1 MTLTRDRAKLVTSV
15 IEEEIAAMTIRYR
28 QVCLLTAMILLA
40 GCAQN
45 REVPKLTNQVVE
57 LKQVLGELTEQ
68 ATALE
73 RQNRLNQSS
82 TSGVYLLPAANNA
95 ARLQSSVGEL
105 SLSLNYVKSEANGSQ
120 ATLYVRTLSGQ
131 YLPGFTAML
140 EWGQLDP
147 ATGMPLTAQAQSQQ
161 IQSASSLLPKTE
173 QIFELRLS
181 GVTPAQLGY
190 IRVHSIEP
198 VTRR

>member
-1 MTLTRDRAKLVTSV
+1 MTLASDPAKLVASA
-15 IEEEIAAMTIRYR
+15 IEEEIAAMTISYR
-28 QVCLLTAMILLA
+28 QVCLLAAMILLA

-73 RQNRLNQSS
+73 RQNRLNQRS
-82 TSGVYLLPAANNA
+82 TNGAYLLPAANNA
-95 ARLQSSVGEL
+95 AKLHSSVGEL
-105 SLSLNYVKSEANGSQ
+105 SLSLNYVKNEANGSQ
-120 ATLYVRTLSGQ
+120 AVLYVRTLSGQ
-131 YLPGFTAML
+131 YLPGFTATL
-140 EWGQLDP
+140 EWGQLDA

-161 IQSASSLLPKTE
+161 IQSAGSLLPKTE

-181 GVTPAQLGY
+181 GVTPSQLGY
-190 IRVHSIEP
+190 IRLHSVEP
-198 VTRR
+198 LTQH

>member
-1 MTLTRDRAKLVTSV
+1 
-15 IEEEIAAMTIRYR
+15 MTIRYR

-95 ARLQSSVGEL
+95 AKLQSSVGEL

-120 ATLYVRTLSGQ
+120 AILYVRTLSGQ
-131 YLPGFTAML
+131 YLPSFIATL
-140 EWGQLDP
+140 EWGQLDA

-181 GVTPAQLGY
+181 GVTPSQLGY
-190 IRVHSIEP
+190 IRVHSVEP
-198 VTRR
+198 TAQR

>member
-1 MTLTRDRAKLVTSV
+1 MTLASDRSKLIASV
-15 IEEEIAAMTIRYR
+15 IEKEIAVMTIRYR

-82 TSGVYLLPAANNA
+82 TS
-95 ARLQSSVGEL
+95 VGEL

-120 ATLYVRTLSGQ
+120 AILYVRTLSGQ
-131 YLPGFTAML
+131 YLPGFTATL
-140 EWGQLDP
+140 EWGQLDA

-181 GVTPAQLGY
+181 GVTPSQLGY

-198 VTRR
+198 IAQR

>member
-82 TSGVYLLPAANNA
+82 SSGVYLLPAANNA

-105 SLSLNYVKSEANGSQ
+105 SLSLNYVKSEANGS
-120 ATLYVRTLSGQ
+120 
-131 YLPGFTAML
+131 
-140 EWGQLDP
+140 
-147 ATGMPLTAQAQSQQ
+147 
-161 IQSASSLLPKTE
+161 
-173 QIFELRLS
+173 
-181 GVTPAQLGY
+181 
-190 IRVHSIEP
+190 
-198 VTRR
+198 